1 LETVLAREVDA
12 GEAVFP
18 EPEDVTLEVGAGFE
32 VGLFEDK
39 LLELVGF
46 AFTVPLPVTLPLIPL
61 ASMAARRDEK

>member
-1 LETVLAREVDA
+1 MDA

-18 EPEDVTLEVGAGFE
+18 ESEDVTLEVGAGFE

-39 LLELVGF
+39 LLELVDF
-46 AFTVPLPVTLPLIPL
+46 AVTVPLPVTLPLTPF